1 MFAKFNQSVAKKYLQ
16 RFIITSMKKEILLT
30 MVLAA
35 AMAATAQINTA
46 RQWVMMPE
54 KTYDYIVG
62 EASGERA
69 LRSIMDMASYERN
82 RTDFEYNGALHEIN
96 YIMKMVKEIG
106 LDDIRLENVAKADI
120 WNGQSATLWEVAPTI
135 QKIADYDEL
144 VVMLASGSENTDV
157 EAELVW
163 VASENM
169 RMAQANTEVKGKIVL
184 TDAPVSMGHTYAQAN
199 GGLGV
204 VSFYTPRPLFDPI
217 QIPNAGIGQRRGT
230 ASNPDVKTL
239 FGFNI
244 TLRQGD
250 LLRSRL
256 LSGEKIKVQAKVKAN
271 RVQFDIQAASA
282 SIKGSDPGAGSIVFS
297 AHLFE
302 GYNKLGANDDA
313 SGCAVIMEVAKTL
326 KTLID
331 RELIERPKRT
341 MHFVWG
347 DEFTATGPW
356 ASNNR
361 DIMETALCNINLD
374 MVGINLKNNNSYYTL
389 HRTTYGNPHYI
400 NDVAENFFIYMGETN
415 RSSILAPGRGSVYPK
430 AVIAP
435 SGTDDNFT
443 YSISEH
449 YGASD
454 HEVFNDW
461 GIQVP
466 GIMMI
471 TWPDQ
476 YYHTSEDRVDKL
488 DATQL
493 KRATVLA
500 AAMAYTIAS
509 ADEAGALRIGAEVL
523 ANSNKRLGFY
533 QNKLVD
539 MIAKA
544 ENMETAYKNAV
555 FALEGH
561 AKNEKNTLATIQ
573 ELSSGSR
580 IITDFIHKGN
590 ASIDKTA
597 ATIIES
603 LKLYAE
609 GRAGKPLKITLSPA
623 ELAASK
629 IYAAQT
635 SKPKEMRYGALN
647 KALESLSAEQRSEL
661 RSLGDIAEIAR
672 MTNSGNNSV
681 LDIQKMMIAQFDR
694 APSIEDIN
702 KFFSLMEK
710 EGFVKMVRK

>member
-1 MFAKFNQSVAKKYLQ
+1 
-16 RFIITSMKKEILLT
+16 MKKTILLT
-30 MVLAA
+30 MILAVA
-35 AMAATAQINTA
+35 ITAPAQINTIK
-46 RQWVMMPE
+46 QWVIMPE

-82 RTDFEYNGALHEIN
+82 RTEFEYNGTLHEIS
-96 YIMKMVKEIG
+96 YIMKMIKEYG
-106 LDDIRLENVAKADI
+106 LDDIRLENVAKADT
-120 WNGQSATLWEVAPTI
+120 WNGLSASLWEVAPTI

-144 VVMLASGSENTDV
+144 VVMLASGSENADV

-163 VASENM
+163 VAMENM
-169 RMAQANTEVKGKIVL
+169 RNAQPNAGVKGKIVL
-184 TDAPVSMGHTYAQAN
+184 TDAPASLGHTYAQTN
-199 GGLGV
+199 EGLGV
-204 VSFYTPRPLFDPI
+204 VSFYSPRPLFDPI
-217 QIPNAGIGQRRGT
+217 QIPNSGIGQRRG
-230 ASNPDVKTL
+230 AVSNPNVKTL

-244 TLRQGD
+244 TPRQGYA
-250 LLRSRL
+250 LKSRL
-256 LSGEKIKVQAKVKAN
+256 INGEKIKVQAKVNAN
-271 RVQFDIQAASA
+271 RVQFDIQAPYAA
-282 SIKGSDPGAGSIVFS
+282 IKGSDPAAGSIVFS

-313 SGCAVIMEVAKTL
+313 SGCAVILEVARTIKTL
-326 KTLID
+326 VD
-331 RELIERPKRT
+331 RGLIERPKRT

-347 DEFTATGPW
+347 DEFSATGPW
-356 ASNNR
+356 ASNNK

-374 MVGINLKNNNSYYTL
+374 MVGINLKHNNSYYTL
-389 HRTTYGNPHYI
+389 HRTTYGNPHYA
-400 NDVAENFFIYMGETN
+400 NDIAENFFIYMGETN
-415 RSSILAPGRGSVYPK
+415 RQSILARATNDGFAKP
-430 AVIAP
+430 VIAP

-443 YSISEH
+443 YAISEH

-476 YYHTSEDRVDKL
+476 YYHTSEDRIDKL

-493 KRATVLA
+493 KRATVLTA
-500 AAMAYTIAS
+500 AIAYTIAI
-509 ADEAGALRIGAEVL
+509 ADEEGALRIGAEVL
-523 ANSNKRLGFY
+523 ANANKRFGFY

-539 MIAKA
+539 MLANA
-544 ENMETAYKNAV
+544 ENVETAYRNAV
-555 FALEGH
+555 FAVEGH

-573 ELSSGSR
+573 ELAPGNKK
-580 IITDFIHKGN
+580 ITDYISKGN

-597 ATIIES
+597 ANIIES

-609 GRAGKPLKITLSPA
+609 GRAGRTLRFALSPA

-629 IYAAQT
+629 IYPIQT

-647 KALESLSAEQRSEL
+647 KALESLSTEQRNEL
-661 RSLGDIAEIAR
+661 RSNLGNMADIAR
-672 MTNSGNNSV
+672 MTNSGANSV
-681 LDIQKMMIAQFDR
+681 LDIQKMMIAQYDDK
-694 APSIEDIN
+694 APSIEEIH
-702 KFFSLMEK
+702 KFLAILEK
-710 EGFVKMVRK
+710 EGFVKTVKK

>member
-1 MFAKFNQSVAKKYLQ
+1 MIWVVAM
-16 RFIITSMKKEILLT
+16 ITS
-30 MVLAA
+30 
-35 AMAATAQINTA
+35 AQINTSK
-46 RQWVMMPE
+46 QWVIMPE

-82 RTDFEYNGALHEIN
+82 RTDEEYKGTLHEIS
-96 YIMKMVKEIG
+96 YIMKMLNAYD
-106 LDDIRLENVAKADI
+106 LDDIRLENVAKADT
-120 WNGQSATLWEVAPTI
+120 WNGLIGSLWEISPTL

-163 VASENM
+163 VAMENI
-169 RMAQANTEVKGKIVL
+169 RISQPDAGVKGKIVL
-184 TDAPVSMGHTYAQAN
+184 TDAPVSMGHSYAQAN
-199 GGLGV
+199 EGLGV
-204 VSFYTPRPLFDPI
+204 VSFYSSRPLFDPL
-217 QIPNAGIGQRRGT
+217 QIPNAGIGQRRGV

-244 TLRQGD
+244 TPRQGY
-250 LLRSRL
+250 LLKSRL
-256 LSGEKIKVQAKVKAN
+256 INGETIKVQAKVQAN
-271 RVQFDIQAASA
+271 RVQFDMQAPYCA
-282 SIKGSDPGAGSIVFS
+282 IKGSDPDAGSIVFS

-313 SGCAVIMEVAKTL
+313 SGCAVILEVARTL

-331 RELIERPKRT
+331 RGQIERPKRT

-347 DEFTATGPW
+347 DEFSATGPW
-356 ASNNR
+356 ASNNS

-374 MVGINLKNNNSYYTL
+374 MVGINLKHNNSYYTL
-389 HRTTYGNPHYI
+389 HRTTYGNPHYV

-415 RSSILAPGRGSVYPK
+415 RTSILSPGRGEIYPK
-430 AVIAP
+430 AVVAP
-435 SGTDDNFT
+435 SGTDDNFI
-443 YSISEH
+443 YCISEH

-466 GIMMI
+466 GILMI

-500 AAMAYTIAS
+500 AATAYTIAT
-509 ADEAGALRIGAEVL
+509 AGEEGALRIGAEVL
-523 ANSNKRLGFY
+523 ANANKRLGFY

-539 MIAKA
+539 MITNA
-544 ENMETAYKNAV
+544 ENVETAYKDAV
-555 FALEGH
+555 FAIEGH

-573 ELSSGSR
+573 ELTPGNR
-580 IITDFIHKGN
+580 KMIDYINKGQT
-590 ASIDKTA
+590 SIDKTA
-597 ATIIES
+597 ANIIES

-609 GRAGKPLKITLSPA
+609 GCAGKTLKISLSST

-629 IYAAQT
+629 TFPVQT

-647 KALESLSAEQRSEL
+647 KALESLSVEQRSEL
-661 RSLGDIAEIAR
+661 RNLSNMADIAR

-681 LDIQKMMIAQFDR
+681 LDIQKMMIAQYDLK
-694 APSIEDIN
+694 PSIEDIN
-702 KFFSLMEK
+702 QFLSLLEK
-710 EGFVKMVRK
+710 EGFVRIVKK

>member
-1 MFAKFNQSVAKKYLQ
+1 M
-16 RFIITSMKKEILLT
+16 ILL
-30 MVLAA
+30 
-35 AMAATAQINTA
+35 ATVWVVSVTVSSQINTSK
-46 RQWVMMPE
+46 QWVMMPE

-69 LRSIMDMASYERN
+69 LRSVMDMASYERN
-82 RTDFEYNGALHEIN
+82 RTEAEYSGTLHEIG
-96 YIMKMVKEIG
+96 YIMKMLNEYG
-106 LDDIRLENVAKADI
+106 LDDIRLENVAKADT
-120 WNGQSATLWEVAPTI
+120 WNGLSGSLWEVSPAL
-135 QKIADYDEL
+135 QKIADYDEM

-163 VASENM
+163 VAMENM
-169 RMAQANTEVKGKIVL
+169 RSMQANVDVKGRIVL
-184 TDAPVSMGHTYAQAN
+184 TDAPVSTGHLYAQTN

-204 VSFYTPRPLFDPI
+204 VSFYSSRPLIDPI
-217 QIPNAGIGQRRGT
+217 QIPNAGIGQRRG
-230 ASNPDVKTL
+230 AANDSESKTL

-244 TLRQGD
+244 TPRQGY
-250 LLRSRL
+250 LLKSRL
-256 LSGEKIKVQAKVKAN
+256 LYGEKITVQAKVKSN
-271 RVQFDIQAASA
+271 RVQFDIQAPYCA
-282 SIKGSDPGAGSIVFS
+282 IKGSDPNAGSIVFS

-313 SGCAVIMEVAKTL
+313 SGCAVILEVARTL
-326 KTLID
+326 NLLI
-331 RELIERPKRT
+331 EKGLIERPKRT

-347 DEFTATGPW
+347 DEFTATRPW

-361 DIMETALCNINLD
+361 DITESALCNINLD
-374 MVGINLKNNNSYYTL
+374 MVGINLKDNNSYYTL
-389 HRTTYGNPHYI
+389 HRTTYGNPHYV

-415 RSSILAPGRGSVYPK
+415 RNSILAPARGEVYPK
-430 AVIAP
+430 SVIAP
-435 SGTDDNFT
+435 SGTDDNFI

-449 YGASD
+449 YGSSD

-500 AAMAYTIAS
+500 AATAYTIAV

-533 QNKLVD
+533 QNKMVD
-539 MIAKA
+539 MLAHA
-544 ENMETAYKNAV
+544 ENVEAAYKNAV
-555 FALEGH
+555 FAIEGH

-573 ELSSGSR
+573 ELAPANKKVTEYINRGYYL
-580 IITDFIHKGN
+580 
-590 ASIDKTA
+590 IDKTA
-597 ATIIES
+597 ANIIES
-603 LKLYAE
+603 LKYYAE
-609 GRAGKPLKITLSPA
+609 GRAGKPLKFTLSPL
-623 ELAASK
+623 EITAAK
-629 IYAAQT
+629 TYPVQT
-635 SKPKEMRYGALN
+635 SKPKELRSGALN
-647 KALESLSAEQRSEL
+647 KAMESVSVAQRSEL
-661 RSLGDIAEIAR
+661 RSLGDINDIAR

-681 LDIQKMMIAQFDR
+681 LDIQKMMIAQYDLT
-694 APSIEDIN
+694 PSIEN
-702 KFFSLMEK
+702 LNQFLALLEK
-710 EGFVKMVRK
+710 EGFVKIVKK

>member
-1 MFAKFNQSVAKKYLQ
+1 
-16 RFIITSMKKEILLT
+16 MKKAFILT
-30 MVLAA
+30 VIVAIA
-35 AMAATAQINTA
+35 ISASAQIGTS

-82 RTDFEYNGALHEIN
+82 RTDAEYKGTLHEISH
-96 YIMKMVKEIG
+96 IMKMVKEYG
-106 LDDIRLENVAKADI
+106 LDDISLENVAKADI
-120 WNGQSATLWEVAPTI
+120 WNGLSGTLWEVSPKL
-135 QKIADYDEL
+135 QKIADYDEMA
-144 VVMLASGSENTDV
+144 VMLASGSEDTDV

-163 VASENM
+163 VAMENM
-169 RMAQANTEVKGKIVL
+169 RAAQNNEAIKGKIIV
-184 TDAPVSMGHTYAQAN
+184 TDAPVGSGHSYAQNN

-204 VSFYTPRPLFDPI
+204 ISFYSPRPLEDPI
-217 QIPNAGIGQRRGT
+217 QIPNAGIGARRG
-230 ASNPDVKTL
+230 AAGSSAPRTL

-244 TLRQGD
+244 SPRQGY
-250 LLRSRL
+250 LLKSRL
-256 LSGEKIKVQAKVKAN
+256 LNGERITVQAKVKAN
-271 RVQFDIQAASA
+271 RVQFDIQAPYCA
-282 SIKGSDPGAGSIVFS
+282 IKGSDPNAGSIVFS

-313 SGCAVIMEVAKTL
+313 SGCAVILEVARTL

-331 RELIERPKRT
+331 RGQIERPKRT

-356 ASNNR
+356 ASNNKK
-361 DIMETALCNINLD
+361 IMETALCNINLD

-400 NDVAENFFIYMGETN
+400 NDVAENFFVYMGETN
-415 RSSILAPGRGSVYPK
+415 RSSMLAPGRGAVYPK

-435 SGTDDNFT
+435 SGTDDNFV
-443 YSISEH
+443 YSISEN

-471 TWPDQ
+471 TWPDK

-500 AAMAYTIAS
+500 AAMAYTVAV
-509 ADEAGALRIGAEVL
+509 ADEDGALRIGAEVM
-523 ANSNKRLGFY
+523 ANAGKRLGFY
-533 QNKLVD
+533 HNKLVD
-539 MIAKA
+539 RIANA
-544 ENMETAYKNAV
+544 ENIETAYKNAV
-555 FALEGH
+555 FAIEGH

-573 ELSSGSR
+573 ELTPNNKKIS
-580 IITDFIHKGN
+580 DFIRNGQV
-590 ASIDKTA
+590 SIDKTT
-597 ATIIES
+597 ATIVES
-603 LKLYAE
+603 LKSYAE
-609 GRAGKPLKITLSPA
+609 ARAGKSLKITLSPT

-629 IYAAQT
+629 TYPIQT
-635 SKPKEMRYGALN
+635 SKPKEMRYGAFN
-647 KALESLSAEQRSEL
+647 KALADVSAEQRNEIRGLSNTH
-661 RSLGDIAEIAR
+661 EIAR
-672 MTNSGNNSV
+672 LTNSGNNSV
-681 LDIQKMMIAQFDR
+681 LDIQKMIIAQYDR
-694 APSIEDIN
+694 TPSIENI
-702 KFFSLMEK
+702 KQLLTILEK
-710 EGFVKMVRK
+710 EGYVRIVKK

>member
-1 MFAKFNQSVAKKYLQ
+1 
-16 RFIITSMKKEILLT
+16 MKKTILLT
-30 MVLAA
+30 IV
-35 AMAATAQINTA
+35 MAVTITVSAQINTA
-46 RQWVMMPE
+46 KQWVIMPE

-82 RTDFEYNGALHEIN
+82 RTAFEYSGTLHEIS
-96 YIMKMVKEIG
+96 YIMKMIKEYG

-120 WNGQSATLWEVAPTI
+120 WNGLSASLWEVAPTI

-157 EAELVW
+157 EAELIW
-163 VASENM
+163 VAMENM
-169 RMAQANTEVKGKIVL
+169 RGTQPNAAVKGKIVL
-184 TDAPVSMGHTYAQAN
+184 TDASVSMGHTYAQTN
-199 GGLGV
+199 EGLGV
-204 VSFYTPRPLFDPI
+204 VSFYSPRPLFDPL
-217 QIPNAGIGQRRGT
+217 QIPNAGIGQRRGA
-230 ASNPDVKTL
+230 ASSSDVKTL

-244 TLRQGD
+244 TPRQGYA
-250 LLRSRL
+250 LKSRL
-256 LSGEKIKVQAKVKAN
+256 INGEKIKVQAKVKAN
-271 RVQFDIQAASA
+271 RVQFDVQAPYCA
-282 SIKGSDPGAGSIVFS
+282 IKGSDPNAGSIVFS

-313 SGCAVIMEVAKTL
+313 SGCAVILEVARTL

-331 RELIERPKRT
+331 RGLIERPKRT

-374 MVGINLKNNNSYYTL
+374 MVGINLKNNNSYFTL
-389 HRTTYGNPHYI
+389 HRTTYGNPHYV
-400 NDVAENFFIYMGETN
+400 NDVAENFFVYMGETN
-415 RSSILAPGRGSVYPK
+415 RSSMLAPGRGVPYPK
-430 AVIAP
+430 AVVAP
-435 SGTDDNFT
+435 SGTDDNFV

-493 KRATVLA
+493 KRATVLTA
-500 AAMAYTIAS
+500 ATAYTIAV
-509 ADEAGALRIGAEVL
+509 ADEEGALRIGAEVV
-523 ANSNKRLGFY
+523 ANSNKRLGLY
-533 QNKLVD
+533 HNKLVD

-544 ENMETAYKNAV
+544 DNVENACRNAV
-555 FALEGH
+555 FAIEGH
-561 AKNEKNTLATIQ
+561 AKNEKNTLATLQ
-573 ELSSGSR
+573 ELAAGNR
-580 IITDFIHKGN
+580 KITDFINKGN
-590 ASIDKTA
+590 ASIDKATA
-597 ATIIES
+597 NIVEA

-609 GRAGKPLKITLSPA
+609 GRAGKALKITLSPA

-629 IYAAQT
+629 VYPVQT

-647 KALESLSAEQRSEL
+647 KALETLSAEQRNEF
-661 RSLGDIAEIAR
+661 RSLSNQADIAR
-672 MTNSGNNSV
+672 MTNSGNNSI
-681 LDIQKMMIAQFDR
+681 LDIQKMIIAQYDR
-694 APSIEDIN
+694 NPSIEDITN
-702 KFFSLMEK
+702 FLAAMEK
-710 EGFVKMVRK
+710 NGFVKLVKK

>member
-1 MFAKFNQSVAKKYLQ
+1 MVMVVA
-16 RFIITSMKKEILLT
+16 I
-30 MVLAA
+30 AA
-35 AMAATAQINTA
+35 SAQINTS

-82 RTDFEYNGALHEIN
+82 RTSAEYNGTLHEIS
-96 YIMKMVKEIG
+96 YIMKMLNAYG
-106 LDDIRLENVAKADI
+106 LDDIRIENVAKADT
-120 WNGQSATLWEVAPTI
+120 WNGLSATLWEVAPTI
-135 QKIADYDEL
+135 QKIADFDEL

-157 EAELVW
+157 EAELIW
-163 VASENM
+163 VAWESM
-169 RMAQANTEVKGKIVL
+169 RPLQTNDNVKGKIVL
-184 TDAPVSMGHTYAQAN
+184 TDAPVSMGHSYAQAN
-199 GGLGV
+199 EGLGV
-204 VSFYTPRPLFDPI
+204 VSFYSSRALFDPI
-217 QIPNAGIGQRRGT
+217 QIPNSGIGQRRG
-230 ASNPDVKTL
+230 AAGNQNVKTL

-244 TLRQGD
+244 TPRQGYE
-250 LLRSRL
+250 LKSRL
-256 LSGEKIKVQAKVKAN
+256 VGGEKITVQANVKAS
-271 RVQFDIQAASA
+271 RVQFDIQAPSC
-282 SIKGSDPGAGSIVFS
+282 SLRGSDPNAGSIVFS

-313 SGCAVIMEVAKTL
+313 SGCAVILEVARTL
-326 KTLID
+326 KTLVD
-331 RELIERPKRT
+331 RGLIERPKRT

-356 ASNNR
+356 ASIHQ

-374 MVGINLKNNNSYYTL
+374 MVGINLKHNNSYFTL

-400 NDVAENFFIYMGETN
+400 NDVAENFFVYMGETN
-415 RSSILAPGRGSVYPK
+415 RSSMLAPGRGEPYPK
-430 AVIAP
+430 PVVAP
-435 SGTDDNFT
+435 SGTDDSFI

-466 GIMMI
+466 GIMLI

-476 YYHTSEDRVDKL
+476 YYHTSEDRIDKL

-493 KRATVLA
+493 KRATVLT
-500 AAMAYTIAS
+500 AAMAYTVAT
-509 ADEAGALRIGAEVL
+509 ADDEGALRIGAEVL
-523 ANSNKRLGFY
+523 ANSNKRLGLY
-533 QNKLVD
+533 HNSLVD

-544 ENMETAYKNAV
+544 QTVETAYRNAV
-555 FALEGH
+555 FAIEGH

-573 ELSSGSR
+573 ELAPGNR
-580 IITDFIHKGN
+580 KIAEFITRGN
-590 ASIDKTA
+590 ASIDKIA
-597 ATIIES
+597 SNIVES
-603 LKLYAE
+603 LQLYAE

-629 IYAAQT
+629 VYPVQT

-647 KALESLSAEQRSEL
+647 KALESLSTEQRAEL
-661 RSLGDIAEIAR
+661 RGLVDMAEIAR
-672 MTNSGNNSV
+672 LTDSGNNSI
-681 LDIQKMMIAQFDR
+681 LDIQKMMIAQYER
-694 APSIEDIN
+694 APSVEEIT
-702 KFFSLMEK
+702 KFLSMLEK
-710 EGFVKMVRK
+710 EGFVRMGKR

>member
-1 MFAKFNQSVAKKYLQ
+1 MRK
-16 RFIITSMKKEILLT
+16 TILLT
-30 MVLAA
+30 MILAVAIA
-35 AMAATAQINTA
+35 ASAQINTPK
-46 RQWVMMPE
+46 QWVIMPE

-69 LRSIMDMASYERN
+69 LRSVMDMASYERN
-82 RTDFEYNGALHEIN
+82 RPEAEYKGTLHEIS
-96 YIMKMVKEIG
+96 YIMKMLKEYD
-106 LDDIRLENVAKADI
+106 LDDIKLENVAKADT
-120 WNGQSATLWEVAPTI
+120 WNGLSGTLWEVSPTL
-135 QKIADYDEL
+135 QKIADYDEM

-163 VASENM
+163 VAMENL
-169 RMAQANTEVKGKIVL
+169 RISQPNAEVKGKIVL
-184 TDAPVSMGHTYAQAN
+184 TDAPVSMGHSYAQAN
-199 GGLGV
+199 EGLGV
-204 VSFYTPRPLFDPI
+204 VSFYSARPLFDPI
-217 QIPNAGIGQRRGT
+217 QIPNAGIGQRRG
-230 ASNPDVKTL
+230 AVSNTGLKTL

-244 TLRQGD
+244 TPRQGY
-250 LLRSRL
+250 LLKSRL
-256 LSGEKIKVQAKVKAN
+256 ISGETVTVQAKVQAN
-271 RVQFDIQAASA
+271 RMQFDIQAPYCA
-282 SIKGSDPGAGSIVFS
+282 IKGSDPNAGSVVFS

-313 SGCAVIMEVAKTL
+313 SGCAVILEAARTL

-331 RELIERPKRT
+331 RGLIERPKRT

-356 ASNNR
+356 ASINR

-374 MVGINLKNNNSYYTL
+374 MVGINLKHNNSYYTL
-389 HRTTYGNPHYI
+389 HRTTYGNPHYV

-415 RSSILAPGRGSVYPK
+415 RSSILSPGRGEIYPK
-430 AVIAP
+430 AVVAP
-435 SGTDDNFT
+435 SGTDDNFI

-466 GIMMI
+466 GILMI

-500 AAMAYTIAS
+500 AATAYTIA
-509 ADEAGALRIGAEVL
+509 AAGEEGALRIGAEVL
-523 ANSNKRLGFY
+523 ANSSKRLGFY
-533 QNKLVD
+533 QNKLID
-539 MIAKA
+539 MIANA
-544 ENMETAYKNAV
+544 ENVETAYKDAV
-555 FALEGH
+555 FAIEGH
-561 AKNEKNTLATIQ
+561 AKNEKNTMATIQ
-573 ELSSGSR
+573 ELAPGNR
-580 IITDFIHKGN
+580 KITDYINKAN
-590 ASIDKTA
+590 ASIDKMA
-597 ATIIES
+597 INIIES

-609 GRAGKPLKITLSPA
+609 GRAGKTLKISLLPN

-629 IYAAQT
+629 TFPVQT

-647 KALESLSAEQRSEL
+647 QALESLSMEQRGEL
-661 RSLGDIAEIAR
+661 RNLGNMADIAR
-672 MTNSGNNSV
+672 MTNAGNNSV
-681 LDIQKMMIAQFDR
+681 LDIQKMMMAQYDR
-694 APSIEDIN
+694 KPSIEDITQ
-702 KFFSLMEK
+702 FLSLLEK
-710 EGFVKMVRK
+710 EGYVRIVKR

>member
-1 MFAKFNQSVAKKYLQ
+1 
-16 RFIITSMKKEILLT
+16 MKNAMLLT
-30 MVLAA
+30 MIV
-35 AMAATAQINTA
+35 ATAITASAQINTTK
-46 RQWVMMPE
+46 QWVMMPE
-54 KTYDYIVG
+54 KTYDYIIG

-82 RTDFEYNGALHEIN
+82 RTDDEYKGTLHEIS
-96 YIMKMVKEIG
+96 YIMKTINEYG
-106 LDDIRLENVAKADI
+106 LDNIRLENVAKADT
-120 WNGQSATLWEVAPTI
+120 WNGLSGSLWEVSPTL

-144 VVMLASGSENTDV
+144 VPMLASGSENTDV

-163 VASENM
+163 VSMETI
-169 RMAQANTEVKGKIVL
+169 RMSQPNTNVKNKIVL
-184 TDAPVSMGHTYAQAN
+184 TDASISMGHLYAQTN

-204 VSFYTPRPLFDPI
+204 VSFYSPRPLFDPI
-217 QIPNAGIGQRRGT
+217 QIPNAGIGQRRGAQADNT
-230 ASNPDVKTL
+230 LKTL

-244 TLRQGD
+244 TPRQGYV
-250 LLRSRL
+250 LKSRL
-256 LSGEKIKVQAKVKAN
+256 ISGETIKVQAKVKAN
-271 RVQFDIQAASA
+271 RVQFDIQTPYCA
-282 SIKGSDPGAGSIVFS
+282 IKGSDPNAGSIVFS

-313 SGCAVIMEVAKTL
+313 SGCAVILEVARTL

-331 RELIERPKRT
+331 RGLIERPKRT

-356 ASNNR
+356 ASNNKEL
-361 DIMETALCNINLD
+361 METALCNINLD
-374 MVGINLKNNNSYYTL
+374 MVGINLKHNNSYYVL
-389 HRTTYGNPHYI
+389 HRTTYGNPHYV

-415 RSSILAPGRGSVYPK
+415 RESILTRGSGQSFAKP
-430 AVIAP
+430 VIAP
-435 SGTDDNFT
+435 SGTDDNFIYT
-443 YSISEH
+443 ISEH

-466 GIMMI
+466 AVMMI

-500 AAMAYTIAS
+500 ATTAYTIAI
-509 ADEAGALRIGAEVL
+509 AGEDGALRIGAEVL
-523 ANSNKRLGFY
+523 ANSNKRMGFFQIKY
-533 QNKLVD
+533 VD
-539 MIAKA
+539 MIANA
-544 ENMETAYKNAV
+544 DNVEAAFKNAV
-555 FALEGH
+555 FAIEGH

-573 ELSSGSR
+573 ELAPGNKKISDY
-580 IITDFIHKGN
+580 ITKGN
-590 ASIDKTA
+590 ASIDKATA
-597 ATIIES
+597 NIIES

-609 GRAGKPLKITLSPA
+609 GRAGKSLKITLSPA

-629 IYAAQT
+629 MYPVQT

-647 KALESLSAEQRSEL
+647 KAMESLTIDQRNEL
-661 RSLGDIAEIAR
+661 RNLGSTADIAR
-672 MTNSGNNSV
+672 MTNFGNNSV
-681 LDIQKMMIAQFDR
+681 LDIQKMIIAQYDR
-694 APSIEDIN
+694 TPSIEEIN
-702 KFFSLMEK
+702 QFLSILEK
-710 EGFVKMVRK
+710 EGYVRMVKK

>member
-1 MFAKFNQSVAKKYLQ
+1 MILVAA
-16 RFIITSMKKEILLT
+16 IHAS
-30 MVLAA
+30 
-35 AMAATAQINTA
+35 AQISTLK
-46 RQWVMMPE
+46 QWVIMPE

-82 RTDFEYNGALHEIN
+82 RSAAEYNGTLHEIS
-96 YIMKMVKEIG
+96 YIMQMIKAYGM
-106 LDDIRLENVAKADI
+106 DDIRLENVAKADT
-120 WNGQSATLWEVAPTI
+120 WNGLSASLWEVAPTL
-135 QKIADYDEL
+135 QKIADFDEI
-144 VVMLASGSENTDV
+144 VPMLASGSENADV

-163 VASENM
+163 VAMENM
-169 RMAQANTEVKGKIVL
+169 RNSQPNASVKGKIVL
-184 TDAPVSMGHTYAQAN
+184 TDAPVGTGHTYAQTNEA
-199 GGLGV
+199 LGV
-204 VSFYTPRPLFDPI
+204 VSFYSPRPLFDPL
-217 QIPNAGIGQRRGT
+217 QIPNSGIGVRRG
-230 ASNPDVKTL
+230 AQSENAPKTL

-244 TLRQGD
+244 TPRQGYA
-250 LLRSRL
+250 LKARL
-256 LSGEKIKVQAKVKAN
+256 INREKIVQAKVQSN
-271 RVQFDIQAASA
+271 RVQFDIQAPYCA
-282 SIKGSDPGAGSIVFS
+282 IKGSDPNAGSIVFS

-313 SGCAVIMEVAKTL
+313 SGCAVILEAARTL

-331 RELIERPKRT
+331 KGLIERPKRT

-347 DEFTATGPW
+347 DEFSATGPW
-356 ASNNR
+356 ASQNK

-374 MVGINLKNNNSYYTL
+374 MVGINLKHNNSYYTL
-389 HRTTYGNPHYI
+389 HRTSYGNPHYV
-400 NDVAENFFIYMGETN
+400 NDVMENFFIYMGETN
-415 RSSILAPGRGSVYPK
+415 RSNLIFPARGVNYLKP
-430 AVIAP
+430 VVAP
-435 SGTDDNFT
+435 SGTDDNFV

-493 KRATVLA
+493 KRATVLTA
-500 AAMAYTIAS
+500 AS
-509 ADEAGALRIGAEVL
+509 AYYIATAGEEGALRIGAEVL

-533 QNKLVD
+533 QIKYVD
-539 MIAKA
+539 MIANA
-544 ENMETAYKNAV
+544 NDVESAWRNAV
-555 FALEGH
+555 FAIEGH

-573 ELSSGSR
+573 ELVPAGNKKVS
-580 IITDFIHKGN
+580 DYVAKGN
-590 ASIDKTA
+590 ASIDKA
-597 ATIIES
+597 ATSIIES
-603 LKLYAE
+603 LKLFAE
-609 GRAGKPLKITLSPA
+609 SRAGKTLKITLSPS

-629 IYAAQT
+629 TYPVQT

-647 KALESLSAEQRSEL
+647 KALEPLTIDQRNEFRNLSNTA
-661 RSLGDIAEIAR
+661 DIAR

-681 LDIQKMMIAQFDR
+681 LDIQKMMIAQYDQI
-694 APSIEDIN
+694 PTIEDIN
-702 KFFSLMEK
+702 KFLSILEK
-710 EGFVKMVRK
+710 EGYVRITRK